1 MISFFSYIRST
12 LVKNKKK
19 LLTIAIAI
27 YFLIFN
33 TLSAFAIMSIEQEK
47 SLGRRLLMMVKQ
59 QVELINDPESLIYIS
74 ELGHKILKQVGSS
87 FFTYHFFI
95 INDDGLNAFA
105 MPGGYVFV
113 HSGLIEAVDNE
124 DELLCVLAHEI
135 SHVECRHIAKRI
147 EKMQKVNLATLAL
160 AIAGLFLG
168 NPQATSAVFA
178 TSSALNL
185 SIALKYSRQDEED
198 ADRQA
203 YQWICKAGYDP
214 RGLAKI
220 LEKMVRYRWL
230 GTSSIPS
237 YLLTHPGVADRIT
250 YIDQLY
256 QEHPCPQRVKEDN
269 FELHRVQIRLKC
281 LTQDPVDVAQGFMTK
296 LKKNPKDIWA
306 RYGLALAFC
315 EQQNSK
321 GAIKN
326 LNILIK
332 QHPHQLVFLRD
343 LAEVYMHEGAYQ
355 KAISIL
361 NNYLTTCPKDI
372 IAQYDIGLS
381 YLRIKKAQKALPYF
395 MGLLHNWPIKSQLY
409 FNIGLA
415 LAKLHQMG
423 AAHYYFYRHFLA
435 TGQFNVAMYHR
446 RLALKLLP
454 KNSIYYQALKNS
466 YPPKPL
472 IPNKNKQSTGS

>member
-1 MISFFSYIRST
+1 MISFLSHT
-12 LVKNKKK
+12 KNDNNNIKR
-19 LLTIAIAI
+19 
-27 YFLIFN
+27 FLIILTASLLLFSN
-33 TLSAFAIMSIEQEK
+33 TANSFAMMSIEQEK
-47 SLGRRLLMMVKQ
+47 ALGRRLLMMVKQ
-59 QVELINDPESLIYIS
+59 QVQLVNDPESVLYVS
-74 ELGHKILKQVGSS
+74 ELGHKILHQVGSS

-113 HSGLIEAVDNE
+113 HSGLIEAVDDE

-135 SHVECRHIAKRI
+135 SHVECRHIARRI

-220 LEKMVRYRWL
+220 LKKMVRYRWL

-237 YLLTHPGVADRIT
+237 YLLTHPAVADRIT

-256 QEHPCPQRVKEDN
+256 QEHPCTQRVKEDN

-281 LTQDPVDVAQGFMTK
+281 LTQDPVEVAQIFRQT
-296 LKKNPKDIWA
+296 LKKNPTNIWA
-306 RYGLALAFC
+306 RYGLALSLS
-315 EQQNSK
+315 EQQDFKN
-321 GAIKN
+321 AIKN

-332 QHPHQLVFLRD
+332 QTSHLIFYRD
-343 LAEVYMHEGAYQ
+343 LAEIYINEGRY
-355 KAISIL
+355 KRAISIL
-361 NNYLTTCPKDI
+361 NGYLKKSPNDI

-381 YLRIKKAQKALPYF
+381 YLRTQNSTKALPYL
-395 MGLLHNWPIKSQLY
+395 MGLLHNWPLTSQLY

-415 LAKLHQMG
+415 LAQLHQMG

-435 TGQFNVAMYHR
+435 VGQFKAAMYHKKF
-446 RLALKLLP
+446 ALKLLP

-466 YPPKPL
+466 YSPP
-472 IPNKNKQSTGS
+472 IITSNKKDFFG

>member
-1 MISFFSYIRST
+1 
-12 LVKNKKK
+12 
-19 LLTIAIAI
+19 
-27 YFLIFN
+27 
-33 TLSAFAIMSIEQEK
+33 MSIEQEK
-47 SLGRRLLMMVKQ
+47 ALGRRLLMMVKQ
-59 QVELINDPESLIYIS
+59 QVELINDPESILYVS

-203 YQWICKAGYDP
+203 FQWICKAGYDP
-214 RGLAKI
+214 RGLARI
-220 LEKMVRYRWL
+220 LKKMVRYRWL

-256 QEHPCPQRVKEDN
+256 QEHPCPQRVKENN

-281 LTQDPVDVAQGFMTK
+281 LTQDPVDLAQTFKQTLDK
-296 LKKNPKDIWA
+296 HPENIWA
-306 RYGLALAFC
+306 RYGLALC
-315 EQQNSK
+315 LSEQQNFK
-321 GAIKN
+321 EAIKN
-326 LNILIK
+326 LKLLIK
-332 QHPHQLVFLRD
+332 EQPQKPVFYRD
-343 LAEVYMHEGAYQ
+343 LAETYMNEGKY
-355 KAISIL
+355 KNAISIL
-361 NNYLTTCPKDI
+361 TNYIKKYPNDI
-372 IAQYDIGLS
+372 IAQYDLGLS
-381 YLRIKKAQKALPYF
+381 YLRTEKAQKALPYLI
-395 MGLLHNWPIKSQLY
+395 GLLHKWPIKSQLY
-409 FNIGLA
+409 LNIGLA

-435 TGQFNVAMYHR
+435 LGQFKVAIYHK
-446 RLALKLLP
+446 RLALRLLP
-454 KNSIYYQALKNS
+454 KDSIYYQALKHSLIKPVKIPKQNS
-466 YPPKPL
+466 KS
-472 IPNKNKQSTGS
+472 N